1 MTEQLGHEEEGK
13 EGRRTRQQVGP
24 LRQRERE
31 RGHGSRERGR
41 QRLTGGALG
50 SARRARTRA
59 AGAEMLA
66 CWADRGREGAD
77 QAGLLARERGV
88 LASAWE
94 LGRPEGRW
102 AERGERKERVW
113 ASSRVGLI
121 SGFGL
126 VLVFLFL

>member
-1 MTEQLGHEEEGK
+1 MVTDPWAWGRGSAALCCCGCQVGTTGQGRRRARLRWLSSGAGWGK
-13 EGRRTRQQVGP
+13 EG
-24 LRQRERE
+24 
-31 RGHGSRERGR
+31 
-41 QRLTGGALG
+41 
-50 SARRARTRA
+50 
-59 AGAEMLA
+59 
-66 CWADRGREGAD
+66 ADRV
-77 QAGLLARERGV
+77 GLLARERGA

-102 AERGERKERVW
+102 AERGERKERDW